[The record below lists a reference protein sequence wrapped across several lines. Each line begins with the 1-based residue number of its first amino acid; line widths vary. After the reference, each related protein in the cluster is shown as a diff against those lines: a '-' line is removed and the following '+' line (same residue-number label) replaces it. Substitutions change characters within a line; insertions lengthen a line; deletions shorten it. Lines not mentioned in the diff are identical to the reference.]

1 MNNSKSTMQ
10 TEKRTETIK
19 VGFTKNWILLRMW
32 ISIGIHFMKRYKNPF
47 LLGKIRKH
55 ILSLK
60 QVYTTET
67 GIGKLAFVDGKYYF
81 NSNMNGWP
89 SPLFYRPLE
98 VEVSKVMNGSIS
110 NLENLKLVQIA
121 FTKKCPLNCEH
132 CYEGH
137 ELNKKDTLTLDDHKQ
152 ILQKL
157 HAAGISVIQYGGG
170 EPMTHVDDLVELFES
185 APGKSDFYIYT
196 SGFNCSR
203 KNLERLKNAGLTG
216 ISIGIDH
223 YLAEQHNAF
232 RRNDKAFQ
240 WALDAAKNARDLNLV
255 LTFTICATKEFCSE
269 ENLWNYLNF
278 ANEQGASFVQVL
290 EPRAAGNYEYQD
302 VYLNLEQ
309 LTTLETFFLQA
320 NADAS
325 KKHLPIVLYTGY
337 HQRKKGCLGAGNGYL
352 YIDTDGYIS
361 SCPFCRNMKTHILDK
376 NHETA
381 IHELKIDG
389 CDLPIL
395 N

>member
-1 MNNSKSTMQ
+1 MQ
-10 TEKRTETIK
+10 TYRQAKKIK
-19 VGFTKNWILLRMW
+19 VGFSKNWILFRMW
-32 ISIGIHFMKRYKNPF
+32 LSIGFHFCKIYKNPF

-67 GIGKLAFVDGKYYF
+67 GIEKLAFIDGKYYF

-98 VEVSKVMNGSIS
+98 VEVRKGFQDSIS

-121 FTKKCPLNCEH
+121 LTKKCPLNCEH

-152 ILQKL
+152 ILKKL

-185 APGKSDFYIYT
+185 APGKSDFYIYS

-216 ISIGIDH
+216 ISLGIDH
-223 YLAEQHNAF
+223 YQAGQHNAF

-240 WALDAAKNARDLNLV
+240 WALDAAKNARELNLV
-255 LTFTICATKEFCSE
+255 LTFTICVTKEFCTE

-278 ANEQGASFVQVL
+278 AHEQGASFVQVL

-302 VYLNLEQ
+302 VYLNQEQ
-309 LTTLETFFLQA
+309 LQTIEAFFLKA

-352 YIDTDGYIS
+352 YIDTDGYMS

-376 NHETA
+376 DHESA
-381 IHELKIDG
+381 IQEMKLEG
-389 CDLPIL
+389 CDLIK
-395 N
+395 

>member
-1 MNNSKSTMQ
+1 MPSNTNIK
-10 TEKRTETIK
+10 TIK
-19 VGFTKNWILLRMW
+19 VGFSKNWILLRMW
-32 ISIGIHFMKRYKNPF
+32 VSIGMHFSKRYKNPF

-67 GIGKLAFVDGKYYF
+67 GIQKLALVDGKYYF

-89 SPLFYRPLE
+89 SPLFFRPLE
-98 VEVSKVMNGSIS
+98 VEVSKGFKESIS
-110 NLENLKLVQIA
+110 NIENLKLVQIA
-121 FTKKCPLNCEH
+121 LTKKCPLNCEH

-137 ELNKKDTLTLDDHKQ
+137 ELNKKDTLSLEDHKL

-170 EPMTHVDDLVELFES
+170 EPMTRVEELVQLFES
-185 APGKSDFYIYT
+185 SPGKSDFYIYT

-203 KNLERLKNAGLTG
+203 KNLEHLKQAGLTG
-216 ISIGIDH
+216 ISIGLDH
-223 YLAEQHNAF
+223 YLAAQHNAF

-240 WALDAAKNARDLNLV
+240 WAIDAAKNARELNLV
-255 LTFTICATKEFCSE
+255 LTFTLCATKEFCSE

-278 ANEQGASFVQVL
+278 AKEHGAQFVQVL
-290 EPRAAGNYEYQD
+290 EPRAAGNYEYKD
-302 VYLNLEQ
+302 VYLGQDQ
-309 LTTLETFFLQA
+309 LKTLETFFLKA

-325 KKHLPIVLYTGY
+325 KKYLPIVLYTGY

-352 YIDTDGYIS
+352 YIDTDGYMS
-361 SCPFCRNMKTHILDK
+361 SCPFCRNMKTHILDS

-381 IHELKIDG
+381 IHELKMDG
-389 CDLPIL
+389 CDLPI
-395 N
+395 

>member
-1 MNNSKSTMQ
+1 MLSKRHV
-10 TEKRTETIK
+10 ENIK
-19 VGFTKNWILLRMW
+19 VGVSKNWILLRMW
-32 ISIGIHFMKRYKNPF
+32 FSIGVHFSKLYKTPF

-67 GIGKLAFVDGKYYF
+67 GIKKLAFVDGKYYF

-98 VEVSKVMNGSIS
+98 VEVRKGFLESIS

-137 ELNKKDTLTLDDHKQ
+137 ELNKKDTLSLDDHKL

-157 HAAGISVIQYGGG
+157 HASGISVIQYGGG
-170 EPMTHVDDLVELFES
+170 EPMTRVDDLVQLFES
-185 APGKSDFYIYT
+185 SPGKSDFYIYT
-196 SGFNCSR
+196 SGFNCSL
-203 KNLERLKNAGLTG
+203 KNLERLKHAGLTG
-216 ISIGIDH
+216 ISVGIDH
-223 YLAEQHNAF
+223 YLAEKHNSF

-240 WALDAAKNARDLNLV
+240 WAIDAAKNARELNLL
-255 LTFTICATKEFCSE
+255 LTFTVCVTIEFCTE
-269 ENLWNYLNF
+269 ENLWNYLDF
-278 ANEQGASFVQVL
+278 AHKQGASFVQVL

-302 VYLNLEQ
+302 VYLNQNQ
-309 LTTLETFFLQA
+309 LSLLETFFLKA
-320 NADAS
+320 NADTS
-325 KKHLPIVLYTGY
+325 KKHLPIVMYTGY

-361 SCPFCRNMKTHILDK
+361 SCPFCRNMKTHILDS

-381 IHELKIDG
+381 IHELKMDG
-389 CDLPIL
+389 CDLPI
-395 N
+395 

>member
-1 MNNSKSTMQ
+1 MLSNHIVK
-10 TEKRTETIK
+10 TIK
-19 VGFTKNWILLRMW
+19 VGFSKNWILLRMW
-32 ISIGIHFMKRYKNPF
+32 FSIALHFCKLYKNPF
-47 LLGKIRKH
+47 LLGKIRKQ

-60 QVYTTET
+60 QGYTTET
-67 GIGKLAFVDGKYYF
+67 GIEKLALIDGKYYF

-98 VEVSKVMNGSIS
+98 VEVRKGFQESIS

-137 ELNKKDTLTLDDHKQ
+137 ELNKKDTLSLDDHKL

-157 HAAGISVIQYGGG
+157 HTAGTSVIQYGGG
-170 EPMTHVDDLVELFES
+170 EPMTRVDDLVQLLES

-196 SGFNCSR
+196 SGFNCSL

-216 ISIGIDH
+216 ISVGIDH

-240 WALDAAKNARDLNLV
+240 WALDAAKNACHLNLV
-255 LTFTICATKEFCSE
+255 LTFTICVTKEFCTE
-269 ENLWNYLNF
+269 ENLWNYLDF
-278 ANEQGASFVQVL
+278 AHEHGASFVQIL

-302 VYLNLEQ
+302 VYLNQEQ
-309 LTTLETFFLQA
+309 LLMLETFFIKA
-320 NADAS
+320 NSEKS
-325 KKHLPIVLYTGY
+325 KKHLPIVMYTGY

-361 SCPFCRNMKTHILDK
+361 SCPFCRNMKTHILDP

-381 IHELKIDG
+381 IHDLKMDG
-389 CDLPIL
+389 CDLPI
-395 N
+395 

>member
-1 MNNSKSTMQ
+1 
-10 TEKRTETIK
+10 
-19 VGFTKNWILLRMW
+19 MW
-32 ISIGIHFMKRYKNPF
+32 LSIGFHFCKIYKNPF

-67 GIGKLAFVDGKYYF
+67 GIEKLAFIDGKYYF

-98 VEVSKVMNGSIS
+98 VEVRKGFQDSIS

-121 FTKKCPLNCEH
+121 LTKKCPLNCEH

-152 ILQKL
+152 ILKKL

-185 APGKSDFYIYT
+185 APGKSDFYIYS

-216 ISIGIDH
+216 ISLGIDH
-223 YLAEQHNAF
+223 YQAGQHNAF

-240 WALDAAKNARDLNLV
+240 WALDAAKNARELNLV
-255 LTFTICATKEFCSE
+255 LTFTICVTKEFCTE

-278 ANEQGASFVQVL
+278 AHEQGASFVQVL

-302 VYLNLEQ
+302 VYLNQEQ
-309 LTTLETFFLQA
+309 LQTIEAFFLKA

-352 YIDTDGYIS
+352 YIDTDGYMS

-376 NHETA
+376 DHESA
-381 IHELKIDG
+381 IQEMKLEG
-389 CDLPIL
+389 CDLIK
-395 N
+395 